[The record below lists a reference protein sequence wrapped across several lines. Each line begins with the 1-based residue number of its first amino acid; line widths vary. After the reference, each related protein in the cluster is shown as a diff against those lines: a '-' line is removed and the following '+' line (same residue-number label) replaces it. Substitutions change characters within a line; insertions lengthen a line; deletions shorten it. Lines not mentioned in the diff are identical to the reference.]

1 MAEIWRARTETRWLK
16 FQTIDIQYIQLPKQS
31 GGYFGPLNSYEDS
44 DADLPQVPC
53 LYLQNVS
60 LVTFGTGPLFA
71 VVIRCSHSLLTSQP
85 NRVKSQ
91 CDCRWLPATG
101 CHIAIVP
108 PSDVCWFINPMNTIV
123 ISAINHSE
131 MGVASFKAG
140 VPGQA
145 EDLAEKPRLC
155 LLCASLGWRRHR
167 QQVQISGWYPLV
179 NSCSYRKWSIGSWF
193 TYIYLSK

>member
-16 FQTIDIQYIQLPKQS
+16 FQTIDLFSFRNNLGDILVHSIHMKILMQIYSKYPVCICKT
-31 GGYFGPLNSYEDS
+31 
-44 DADLPQVPC
+44 C
-53 LYLQNVS
+53 LWLRLELGRYLQSSFV
-60 LVTFGTGPLFA
+60 A
-71 VVIRCSHSLLTSQP
+71 VSLLTSQP

-91 CDCRWLPATG
+91 CDCRFRWLPATG

-145 EDLAEKPRLC
+145 EDLGCWKTEAVPPLC
-155 LLCASLGWRRHR
+155 
-167 QQVQISGWYPLV
+167 
-179 NSCSYRKWSIGSWF
+179 
-193 TYIYLSK
+193 